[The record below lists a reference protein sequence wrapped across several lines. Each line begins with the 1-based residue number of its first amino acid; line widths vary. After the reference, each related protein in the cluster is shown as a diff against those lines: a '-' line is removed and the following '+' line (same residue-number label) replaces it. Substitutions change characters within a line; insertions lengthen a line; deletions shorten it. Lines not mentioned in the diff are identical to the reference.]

1 MREIWTVSS
10 AGWLWFECRER
21 EMRKKVKD
29 AETRDHSHGS
39 PSQRFR
45 GHIFIN
51 VFFLSPPRLFFLWRI
66 KRFHTCWLFVF
77 FRIRPKFPSNWD
89 SIHRLF
95 SLTHF
100 QHENETLAKLMDVLV
115 KAKLTS
121 ESPFFSPSPF
131 HRKKVA
137 RWFTSNNQGSRR
149 TLSQKKTFPIVN
161 GVFFF
166 QDSLGVF
173 SLLFC
178 FSGQQNKRVSNVKE
192 DGVITATSLPN
203 KEWKQYDCKKE
214 GERDECD
221 SELRPFFSLSLA
233 NDIRDHD
240 VVLVRGNF
248 LFQNITYKQCG
259 HGAGQEKDRQL

>member
-1 MREIWTVSS
+1 MWNVIVDFLYLEIARIVFEINIEKKRNDEEKMREIWTVSS

-21 EMRKKVKD
+21 DMRKKVKD

-115 KAKLTS
+115 KG
-121 ESPFFSPSPF
+121 
-131 HRKKVA
+131 
-137 RWFTSNNQGSRR
+137 Q
-149 TLSQKKTFPIVN
+149 VN
-161 GVFFF
+161 
-166 QDSLGVF
+166 
-173 SLLFC
+173 
-178 FSGQQNKRVSNVKE
+178 
-192 DGVITATSLPN
+192 
-203 KEWKQYDCKKE
+203 
-214 GERDECD
+214 ERIAF
-221 SELRPFFSLSLA
+221 FFSLSFSPEEGCAL
-233 NDIRDHD
+233 I
-240 VVLVRGNF
+240 
-248 LFQNITYKQCG
+248 YK
-259 HGAGQEKDRQL
+259 

>member
-1 MREIWTVSS
+1 MTRRKC
-10 AGWLWFECRER
+10 GKFELSHLRDDCGLSVER

-100 QHENETLAKLMDVLV
+100 QYENETLAKLMDVLV
-115 KAKLTS
+115 KGQVNERIA
-121 ESPFFSPSPF
+121 FFSPSPF

-161 GVFFF
+161 GVFFSRTVWAYF
-166 QDSLGVF
+166 LSCFVLFLG
-173 SLLFC
+173 
-178 FSGQQNKRVSNVKE
+178 
-192 DGVITATSLPN
+192 AT
-203 KEWKQYDCKKE
+203 K
-214 GERDECD
+214 
-221 SELRPFFSLSLA
+221 
-233 NDIRDHD
+233 
-240 VVLVRGNF
+240 
-248 LFQNITYKQCG
+248 
-259 HGAGQEKDRQL
+259 